1 MELRDRSVADGSHAV
16 DKKPIELDRP
26 VACSKCAHVTPYI
39 KGWMVSAV
47 MHHIIAVHGGNTKL
61 LGRH

>member
-1 MELRDRSVADGSHAV
+1 MDR
-16 DKKPIELDRP
+16 KPTELDRP
-26 VACSKCAHVTPYI
+26 VACSRCAHVTPYI